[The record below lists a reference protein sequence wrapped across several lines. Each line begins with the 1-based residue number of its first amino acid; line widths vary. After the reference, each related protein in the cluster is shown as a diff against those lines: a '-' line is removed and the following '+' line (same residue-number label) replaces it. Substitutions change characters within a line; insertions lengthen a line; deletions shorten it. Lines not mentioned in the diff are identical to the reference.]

1 VSLLGLL
8 LVQPTRY
15 CELPDARVLRGCL
28 TGMIAPDRFS
38 PIRHGDYG
46 IVRVEDKLSALD

>member
-1 VSLLGLL
+1 
-8 LVQPTRY
+8 
-15 CELPDARVLRGCL
+15 L
-28 TGMIAPDRFS
+28 TGMIVPDRFS